1 MLPCGLRGDAGEGGA
16 PLTVLWSTDE
26 PVGHENDMSSPE
38 GMVGRYEWAVDAI
51 WKGESWREGRGLKAE
66 GAGSQLSL

>member
-1 MLPCGLRGDAGEGGA
+1 M
-16 PLTVLWSTDE
+16 LWSTDE
-26 PVGHENDMSSPE
+26 LVGHENDMSSPE
-38 GMVGRYEWAVDAI
+38 GMVGRYEWAVDAM